1 MASSDAMLKKGD
13 IQNQLVCLFVVDYLI
28 TRENTETII
37 FFLFSDISKLTKVS
51 K

>member
-28 TRENTETII
+28 TRENTDTII
-37 FFLFSDISKLTKVS
+37 ILFSDICKLTKVS

>member
-28 TRENTETII
+28 TGENTETII
-37 FFLFSDISKLTKVS
+37 FLFLDICKLTKVS